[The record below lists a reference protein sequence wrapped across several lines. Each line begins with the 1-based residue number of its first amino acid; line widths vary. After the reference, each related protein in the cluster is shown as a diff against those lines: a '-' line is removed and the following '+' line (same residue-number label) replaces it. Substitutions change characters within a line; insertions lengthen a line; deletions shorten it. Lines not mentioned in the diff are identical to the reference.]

1 MQKMATLS
9 TKDKEIEKINL
20 QVEEKKT
27 VKFANIFLQI
37 LNFTFEYRN

>member
-20 QVEEKKT
+20 QLEENKT
-27 VKFANIFLQI
+27 VNFENIFLQ
-37 LNFTFEYRN
+37 NFK